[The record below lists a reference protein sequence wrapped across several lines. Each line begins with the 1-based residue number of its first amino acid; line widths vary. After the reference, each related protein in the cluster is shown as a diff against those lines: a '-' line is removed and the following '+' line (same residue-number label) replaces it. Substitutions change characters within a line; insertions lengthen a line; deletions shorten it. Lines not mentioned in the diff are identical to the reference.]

1 MELGL
6 RGRNAIIT
14 GASRGIGRAIAEQ
27 LAGEGVNLALCA
39 RGADA
44 LRDTAEKLG
53 APGIKIHVAALDI
66 ADEDALAP
74 FVEEAVEQLGG
85 LDILVSNASAGRQEG
100 REQWATSFKADLMAF
115 VRLVEAAVPHLQRS
129 DAASVVS
136 IGSTVAFDALPPAA
150 PNSYGAAKVAVIRH
164 AAVLA
169 RELAPKGIRVN
180 TVSPGPIEFPG
191 GAWATIR
198 TQRMEFY
205 NAIRSRIPL
214 GRMGAPED
222 VARAVSFLASPAAA
236 FCTGTN
242 LVVDGGLAGRVQF

>member
-6 RGRNAIIT
+6 RGRNAVIT

-39 RGADA
+39 RGANA
-44 LRDTAEKLG
+44 LRETAEKLG
-53 APGIKIHVAALDI
+53 AHGVKIHAAALDV

-74 FVEEAVEQLGG
+74 FVEQAVEQLGG
-85 LDILVSNASAGRQEG
+85 LDVLVSNASAGRQEG
-100 REQWATSFKADLMAF
+100 PEQWVTSFKADLLAF
-115 VRLVEAAVPHLQRS
+115 VRLVEAAVPHLERS
-129 DAASVVS
+129 DAASVVV
-136 IGSTVAFDALPPAA
+136 IGSTVAFDMLPPAG
-150 PNSYGAAKVAVIRH
+150 PNSYGAAKAAVIRH
-164 AAVLA
+164 AAALA

-191 GAWATIR
+191 GAWATVR
-198 TQRMEFY
+198 TQRTEFY